1 MDFVGY
7 MAVLSN
13 KHGYI
18 SNPNHDLW
26 VDVKLKPENMGFA
39 PPERGSY
46 DMSQQF
52 LDMTYLLT
60 EHRQYGPHCHGLQ
73 GARSAQSPSKKLR
86 RF

>member
-1 MDFVGY
+1 

-52 LDMTYLLT
+52 
-60 EHRQYGPHCHGLQ
+60 
-73 GARSAQSPSKKLR
+73 
-86 RF
+86 